1 MKSMVFA
8 RDVIRHADEF
18 CCLEL
23 EGERVVGKVEGALQ
37 CTVDNQFPE
46 LFTTFI
52 HSRKGQTFAIGHFDS
67 LNKALS
73 YARQVRSEF
82 GQDWIILDGYSWF
95 HGDNRR
101 TH

>member
-8 RDVIRHADEF
+8 RNVIQFPEDF

-23 EGERVVGKVEGALQ
+23 EGERVLSETQGKLQ
-37 CTVDNQFPE
+37 CRVDNGSPDV
-46 LFTTFI
+46 FTTFI
-52 HSRKGQTFAIGHFDS
+52 HSRKGQSFTIGHFDS

-82 GQDWIILDGYSWF
+82 SQDWNILDGYSWF
-95 HGDNRR
+95 HGNGQRK
-101 TH
+101 H